1 MERSMPVMREYN
13 AVESYSHLVSATMRL
28 SCIPVCHVLAFAAA
42 LLISQP
48 VIAGP
53 ASPHL
58 LTELQP
64 DNVTTVQLY
73 LRGDEHHFYYQ
84 DVDWYAI
91 VRDGDGWLVY
101 WNGTDGTGPQDQVPL
116 KVAQKKQFD
125 HRRIKAGSGE
135 FWHCSW
141 SDSIAKTL
149 NT

>member
-1 MERSMPVMREYN
+1 
-13 AVESYSHLVSATMRL
+13 MRL
-28 SCIPVCHVLAFAAA
+28 SCIPARHVLAFAAA

-84 DVDWYAI
+84 DADGYAI
-91 VRDGDGWLVY
+91 VRDADGWLVY
-101 WNGTDGTGPQDQVPL
+101 WNETETQQQVEILGPQDQVPL
-116 KVAQKKQFD
+116 KVAQKKQSD
-125 HRRIKAGSGE
+125 QRRIKAGRDVSGK

-141 SDSIAKTL
+141 SDSVAKTR